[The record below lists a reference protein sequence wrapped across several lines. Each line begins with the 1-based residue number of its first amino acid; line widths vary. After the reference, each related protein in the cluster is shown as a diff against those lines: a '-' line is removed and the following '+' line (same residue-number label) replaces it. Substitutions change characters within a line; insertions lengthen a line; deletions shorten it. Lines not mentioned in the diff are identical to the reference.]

1 MLLLCLALTTL
12 SLMIWVF
19 LLLAWGGFWRCN
31 QFLPHQSTDLPAYP
45 AITVIVPARDEADVL
60 DRSLSSLL
68 QQDYPGKL
76 RVILVDDQS
85 SDGTGQV
92 AQAIAA
98 QLGQAERLTVI
109 TGQPLPGGWSGK
121 LWAVEQG
128 WRHIQQGEA
137 TSDYVLLT
145 DADIAH
151 GDQTLKQ
158 LVQKAETENLALVSL
173 MVMLRCE
180 SGWEKFLI
188 PAFIFFFQKLYPFP
202 WVNNPA
208 RKIAAAAG
216 GCILIRRQALTAIGG
231 IAALKEA
238 LIDDCTLA
246 QKVKALN
253 VPIWLGLSRDN
264 WSLRPYDRLET
275 IWDMVART
283 AYTQLNYNPLLLVGT
298 LVGMGVVYFI
308 APLAVLLGLVLGNP
322 YLLGMGALT
331 WGLMAIAYGPTLNL
345 YGRSPLWGLALPVI
359 ALLYNL
365 MTLDSAWRHWRGQ
378 GGGWKGRVYPQVS
391 D

>member
-1 MLLLCLALTTL
+1 MLLLYLGLAGL
-12 SLMIWVF
+12 SLLIWVF
-19 LLLAWGGFWRCN
+19 LLLTWGNFWRCD
-31 QFLPHQSTDLPAYP
+31 QFLANSVTNLAVYP
-45 AITVIVPARDEADVL
+45 SVAVIIPARDEADVL
-60 DRSLSSLL
+60 DQSLPSLL

-76 RVILVDDQS
+76 RVILIDDQS
-85 SDGTGQV
+85 TDGTGQV
-92 AQAIAA
+92 AQTVAA
-98 QLGQAERLTVI
+98 KLGKTERLQVI
-109 TGQPLPGGWSGK
+109 AGQPLPVGWSGK

-128 WRHIQQGEA
+128 WRQIQQSDA
-137 TSDYVLLT
+137 PPDYVLLT

-158 LVQKAETENLALVSL
+158 LVHKAETETLALVSL

-208 RKIAAAAG
+208 RKMAAAAG

-253 VPIWLGLSRDN
+253 LPIWLGLSRNN

-275 IWDMVART
+275 IWNMVART
-283 AYTQLNYNPLLLVGT
+283 AYTQLNYNPLLLLGT
-298 LVGMGVVYFI
+298 LVGMSLVYLT
-308 APLAVLLGLVLGNP
+308 APLAVLLGVIWGNP
-322 YLLGMGALT
+322 YLIGVGALT
-331 WGLMAIAYGPTLNL
+331 WGLMAIAYGPTLKL
-345 YGRSPLWGLALPVI
+345 YGRSPLWGLALPLI

-391 D
+391 E

>member
-1 MLLLCLALTTL
+1 MLLLYLTLATL

-137 TSDYVLLT
+137 PSDYVLLT

-151 GDQTLKQ
+151 GNQTVKQ

-208 RKIAAAAG
+208 RKMAAAAG
-216 GCILIRRQALTAIGG
+216 GCILLRRQALTAIGG

-298 LVGMGVVYFI
+298 LVGMGLVYFM

-322 YLLGMGALT
+322 YLLGVGALT

>member
-1 MLLLCLALTTL
+1 MLLLYLGLTGL
-12 SLMIWVF
+12 SLLIWVF
-19 LLLAWGGFWRCN
+19 LLLAWGNFWRCD
-31 QFLPHQSTDLPAYP
+31 QFLANRVTNLAVYP
-45 AITVIVPARDEADVL
+45 TVAVIIPARDEADVL
-60 DRSLSSLL
+60 DQSLPNLL
-68 QQDYPGKL
+68 QQDYPGEL
-76 RVILVDDQS
+76 RVILIDDQS
-85 SDGTGQV
+85 TDGTGQV
-92 AQAIAA
+92 AQTVADK
-98 QLGQAERLTVI
+98 LGKAERLQVI
-109 TGQPLPGGWSGK
+109 AGQPLPVGWSGK

-128 WRHIQQGEA
+128 WRQIQA
-137 TSDYVLLT
+137 SDTPPDYVLLT

-151 GDQTLKQ
+151 GDQTLKE
-158 LVQKAETENLALVSL
+158 LVSKAETEKLALVSL

-208 RKIAAAAG
+208 RKMAAAAG

-253 VPIWLGLSRDN
+253 LPIWLGLSRNN

-275 IWDMVART
+275 IWNMVART
-283 AYTQLNYNPLLLVGT
+283 AYTQLNYNPLLLLGT
-298 LVGMGVVYFI
+298 LVGMSLVYLM
-308 APLAVLLGLVLGNP
+308 APLVVFLGVIWGNL
-322 YLLGMGALT
+322 YLIGLGALT
-331 WGLMAIAYGPTLNL
+331 WGLMAIAYGPTLKL
-345 YGRSPLWGLALPVI
+345 YGRAPLWGLALPLI

>member
-1 MLLLCLALTTL
+1 MFLLYLTLATL
-12 SLMIWVF
+12 SLVIWVF

-137 TSDYVLLT
+137 PSDYVLLT

-151 GDQTLKQ
+151 GDQTVKQ

-208 RKIAAAAG
+208 RKMAAAAG
-216 GCILIRRQALTAIGG
+216 GCILLRRQALTAIGG

-253 VPIWLGLSRDN
+253 VPIWLGLSRNN

-298 LVGMGVVYFI
+298 LVGMGVVYFM

-322 YLLGMGALT
+322 YLLGVGALT

-391 D
+391 E

>member
-1 MLLLCLALTTL
+1 ML
-12 SLMIWVF
+12 SLYLGLAGLSLFIWLF
-19 LLLAWGGFWRCN
+19 LLLAWGNFWRCY
-31 QFLPHQSTDLPAYP
+31 QFLPASPALPTPYP
-45 AITVIVPARDEADVL
+45 TVAVIIPARDEADVL
-60 DRSLSSLL
+60 DQSLPSLL
-68 QQDYPGKL
+68 QQDYPGEL
-76 RVILVDDQS
+76 RVILIDDQS
-85 SDGTGQV
+85 MDGTGQV
-92 AQAIAA
+92 AQTVAA
-98 QLGQAERLTVI
+98 KLGKAERLQVI
-109 TGQPLPGGWSGK
+109 AGQPLPVGWSGK

-128 WRHIQQGEA
+128 WRQIQQSDA
-137 TSDYVLLT
+137 PPDYVLLT

-158 LVQKAETENLALVSL
+158 LVNKAETENLALVSL
-173 MVMLRCE
+173 MVMLRCD

-208 RKIAAAAG
+208 RKMAAAAG

-246 QKVKALN
+246 QKVKALKM
-253 VPIWLGLSRDN
+253 PIWLGLSRNN

-275 IWDMVART
+275 IWNMVART
-283 AYTQLNYNPLLLVGT
+283 AYTQLNYNPLLLLGT
-298 LVGMGVVYFI
+298 LLGMSLVYLT
-308 APLAVLLGLVLGNP
+308 APLAVLFGLILGNS
-322 YLLGMGALT
+322 YLLGLGALT
-331 WGLMAIAYGPTLNL
+331 WGLMAIAYWPTLKL
-345 YGRSPLWGLALPVI
+345 YGRSPLWGLELPLI

-378 GGGWKGRVYPQVS
+378 VGGWKGRVYPQVS